1 MKLPVA
7 DCVFFFLLLLPLPFP
22 IVKEILLKKLLLR
35 VLGGSEKKM
44 VTFVLHYIVNATQLT
59 WTTF

>member
-7 DCVFFFLLLLPLPFP
+7 DCVFFLLLLLLPLPFP
-22 IVKEILLKKLLLR
+22 IVKEIQEASSQSIR
-35 VLGGSEKKM
+35 WIRKKM
-44 VTFVLHYIVNATQLT
+44 VTFVLHYIVNATPLT